1 MTSINQS
8 SPNGGILSA
17 LTNAAPGNA
26 TAPAQ
31 QLGQN
36 DFFKLLVTQLTN
48 QSPLNPQDNSAFVA
62 EMAQFSAASG
72 IQQLQGS
79 MGKMLDA
86 LAQSQNLQASAL
98 VGKQVVQPGNQ
109 IWTEIAG
116 AGGGGAYKLS
126 GPADSVEV
134 LIKDARGQ
142 LVKTLPMGVQD
153 SGMHDFAW
161 DGTDAGG
168 APAPAGIYSF
178 EVQALSGGKPQTPE
192 TYSLARVQSVL
203 LGQGEA
209 QLQLA
214 GGLGQV
220 ALSQV
225 QQIM

>member
-1 MTSINQS
+1 MTSIN
-8 SPNGGILSA
+8 PNSGILSA
-17 LTNAAPGNA
+17 LTGAAPGNA

-36 DFFKLLVTQLTN
+36 DFFKLLVTQLNN

-79 MGKMLDA
+79 MSSMLAA
-86 LAQSQNLQASAL
+86 LTQTQNLQASAL

-109 IWTEIAG
+109 IWTETAG
-116 AGGGGAYKLS
+116 AGGGGAYKLTS
-126 GPADSVEV
+126 PADGVEV
-134 LIKDARGQ
+134 AIKDAHGQ
-142 LVKTLPMGVQD
+142 LVKTMQLGVQS
-153 SGMHDFAW
+153 SGMHDFSW

-168 APAPAGIYSF
+168 AQAPAGIYTF
-178 EVQALSGGKPQTPE
+178 EVQALSGGKPHSPE